1 MDLVTVIIPIYKVE
15 QYLERCVDSVL
26 SQTYPN
32 LDIILVDD
40 GSPDR
45 CGEICDSYKND
56 RRVRVI
62 HQENKGLSGARN
74 AGLEIAKGEW
84 VTFID
89 SDDFIV
95 NNYVESLLSL
105 CYKYSV
111 KVSQCGVVRGKD
123 SVFPEESVETKEKKW
138 DFHILYS
145 SSGREY
151 RTIACAKLYKLYLFD
166 SLRFPE
172 GKINEDEDTVFKV
185 LYNAGEIAI
194 TNQHLYYYYMSSE
207 SILRS
212 SRKTMRFDV
221 VSIYDDRIDFL
232 ADKGEER
239 LINVTEKELCIRL
252 MLSYFNAKKNK
263 YNKDDIDKIRE
274 YFIRY
279 YKEVKLDQI
288 VMKERLALI
297 VFRLLP
303 NTFAFFENNFSV
315 IKKNKLKRERN

>member
-15 QYLERCVDSVL
+15 QYLNRCVDSVL
-26 SQTYPN
+26 SQTYFN

-56 RRVRVI
+56 SRVRVI
-62 HQENKGLSGARN
+62 HQDNKGLSGARN

-89 SDDFIV
+89 SDDFV
-95 NNYVESLLSL
+95 ANNYVECLLSL

-111 KVSQCGVVRGKD
+111 NVSQCGVVRGKE
-123 SVFPEESVETKEKKW
+123 SVFSEESEETKERKW

-151 RTIACAKLYKLYLFD
+151 RTVAWAKLYKLFLFD

-212 SRKTMRFDV
+212 PRKKMRFDV
-221 VSIYDDRIDFL
+221 VSIYDDRINFL
-232 ADKGEER
+232 TNKGEEK
-239 LINVTEKELCIRL
+239 LINVTKKELCIRL
-252 MLSYFNAKKNK
+252 ILSYFSAKKNK
-263 YNKDDIDKIRE
+263 YNKEDIDKIRD
-274 YFIRY
+274 YFVHY
-279 YKEVKLDQI
+279 YSEVKQGQI
-288 VMKERLALI
+288 AMKERMAL
-297 VFRLLP
+297 VTFRFFP
-303 NTFAFFENNFSV
+303 NTFAFFENNFSI